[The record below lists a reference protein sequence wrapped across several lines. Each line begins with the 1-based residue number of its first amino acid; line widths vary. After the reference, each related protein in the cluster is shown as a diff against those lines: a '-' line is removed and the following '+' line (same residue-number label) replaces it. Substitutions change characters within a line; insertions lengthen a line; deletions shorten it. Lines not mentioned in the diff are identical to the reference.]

1 MSKDSVL
8 PVPVAVVHHTVYTKN
23 KQAFCFNS
31 SFPQLGL
38 LFISRIVCTV
48 ENYDYIH
55 VFQHKYF
62 AD

>member
-48 ENYDYIH
+48 ENYD
-55 VFQHKYF
+55 
-62 AD
+62 